1 MAGSETGNDIG
12 IGAQEADTD
21 LYAFPCSLA
30 QARFWILDQ
39 ITPEDPALNV
49 AVRWRLRG
57 RLDVAVLQQALNAV
71 IDRHEILRT
80 SYRDVDGEPEQLVH
94 PDASIQLPVIDLT
107 LLPEAS
113 RHEERERISQI
124 EARKP
129 FDLTRVPN
137 LRATLLKVGAEEHI
151 ILVTVHHIACDGWSV
166 GIIARDMMEF
176 YQARLR
182 QRAPKLADL
191 PLQYADFAAWQSE
204 WMKADA
210 LKNERAYWTSQLAGF
225 KRFDLSSDKPRG
237 GTGAAPALIVGR
249 QLPRTLT
256 DAMSALATAEGCT
269 FFMVGAAALMC
280 LLHRHSGSEDITVGT
295 QIAGRDRVE
304 LNNIVGPFINT
315 VPLRSRITGNPSFRQ
330 LLAHMHDVIE
340 GALLNQHMPIED
352 IIAIAKPVRE
362 PGRNPLFSVNLICQ
376 RSFIPTD
383 ERPELSLIDMPS
395 VSPGALY
402 DLNFFFVERPDGWR
416 MSCEYDTSLYNKET
430 VEGYL
435 AQLQDLIDGLVAD
448 LDRPVGEGASLA
460 PVRAPAPQLASA
472 RAPGLPDGHVRVEA
486 ELADIWVNIL
496 KVPILNL
503 KDNFFALGGHSLS
516 AFRMLSRVEKVFGK
530 RISFD
535 ELHSHPTIG
544 ELAKL
549 LGGPVITEAKGA
561 VVMQPHGAS
570 TPIFAL
576 HDTFIYQ
583 ELVNHLGEDQ
593 PFISVP
599 LPAFVEGGAET
610 SRAEMV
616 EHCVRIIEE
625 VRPHGP
631 YILLGFCAAARLNVA
646 VARRLIERGH
656 TIELFVTL
664 DAWAPGYSK
673 RQSRLK
679 GMLGRYSYQIQSG
692 LYYARCLVGGAE
704 QRRHA
709 LRRIRLFL
717 KAVFGR
723 KSFEDGPDDDA
734 RIGHWVVEAGR
745 DEGGTPLPMPILA
758 FHNENMPLGYF
769 LDRTM
774 GWNALTSKGVTMV
787 SVAATHEELIRRTA
801 SRTIG
806 DVINAT
812 LKQFSG
818 R

>member
-12 IGAQEADTD
+12 IGSQEADTD

-57 RLDVAVLQQALNAV
+57 RLDVGTLQHALNAV

-94 PDASIQLPVIDLT
+94 PAASIQLPVIDLT
-107 LLPEAS
+107 LLPEAG
-113 RHEERERISQI
+113 RHEERDRISQI

-129 FDLTRVPN
+129 FDLTQVPN
-137 LRATLLKVGAEEHI
+137 LRATLLKVEAEEHI
-151 ILVTVHHIACDGWSV
+151 LLVTVHHIASDGWSV

-182 QRAPKLADL
+182 ARMPKLAEL
-191 PLQYADFAAWQSE
+191 PLQYADFAVWQSE

-210 LKNERAYWTSQLAGF
+210 LKNERAYWAAQLAGF
-225 KRFDLSSDKPRG
+225 KRFDLPADESLERT
-237 GTGAAPALIVGR
+237 GTAPAFILGR

-256 DAMSALATAEGCT
+256 DAVSALATAEGCT

-280 LLHRHSGSEDITVGT
+280 LLHRRSGCEDITVGT

-315 VPLRSRITGNPSFRQ
+315 VPLRARITGNPSFRQ
-330 LLAHMHDVIE
+330 LLAQMHDVIE
-340 GALLNQHMPIED
+340 GALLNQRMPIED

-416 MSCEYDTSLYNKET
+416 ISCEYDTSLYNKQT

-435 AQLQDLIDGLVAD
+435 AQLQDLLGGFVID
-448 LDRPVGEGASLA
+448 LDRPVGEVGSQAPLPVPAQQPLSMRAS
-460 PVRAPAPQLASA
+460 RALDS
-472 RAPGLPDGHVRVEA
+472 HVRVEA

-496 KVPILNL
+496 KVPILNV

-516 AFRMLSRVEKVFGK
+516 AFRMLSRLEKVFGK

-535 ELHSHPTIG
+535 ELQSHPTIG
-544 ELAKL
+544 ELARL
-549 LGGPVITEAKGA
+549 LGGPVVTEAKGA
-561 VVMQPHGAS
+561 VVMQPHGAG

-576 HDTFIYQ
+576 HDTFIHQ
-583 ELVNHLGEDQ
+583 ELANHLGQEQ

-599 LPAFVEGGAET
+599 LPAPVEGGAET
-610 SRAEMV
+610 SQAEMV
-616 EHCVRIIEE
+616 EHCVQTIEE

-656 TIELFVTL
+656 AIELFVTL

-692 LYYARCLVGGAE
+692 LYYARCLLGGAE

-717 KAVFGR
+717 QAVLGR
-723 KSFEDGPDDDA
+723 KSLESGPDEDA
-734 RIGHWVVEAGR
+734 RIGHWVFEAGQNE
-745 DEGGTPLPMPILA
+745 DGTPLPMPILA

-774 GWNALTSKGVTMV
+774 GWSALTSKSATMV

-801 SRTIG
+801 SKMIG
-806 DVINAT
+806 DAIKAT
-812 LKQFSG
+812 LKQQSG
-818 R
+818 G

>member
-1 MAGSETGNDIG
+1 MAGSETDNDVG
-12 IGAQEADTD
+12 IGSQEADTD

-30 QARFWILDQ
+30 QARFWILDR

-57 RLDVAVLQQALNAV
+57 RLDAGVLQQALNAV

-94 PDASIQLPVIDLT
+94 PAAPIQLPVIDLT
-107 LLPEAS
+107 LLPEAG
-113 RHEERERISQI
+113 RHEERDRISQI

-129 FDLTRVPN
+129 FDLTQVPN
-137 LRATLLKVGAEEHI
+137 LRATLLKVEAEEHI
-151 ILVTVHHIACDGWSV
+151 VLVTVHHIASDGWSM

-182 QRAPKLADL
+182 ARTPKLADL
-191 PLQYADFAAWQSE
+191 PLQYADFAVWQSE

-210 LKNERAYWTSQLAGF
+210 LKNERVYWTSQLAGF
-225 KRFDLSSDKPRG
+225 KRFDLPADKVLE
-237 GTGAAPALIVGR
+237 GTGTAPAFILGR

-256 DAMSALATAEGCT
+256 DTVSALATAEGCT

-280 LLHRHSGSEDITVGT
+280 LLHRRSGCEDITVGT

-304 LNNIVGPFINT
+304 LNDIVGPFINT
-315 VPLRSRITGNPSFRQ
+315 VPLRARITGNPSFRQ
-330 LLAHMHDVIE
+330 LLAQMHDVIE
-340 GALLNQHMPIED
+340 GALLNQRMPIED

-376 RSFIPTD
+376 RSFISTD

-416 MSCEYDTSLYNKET
+416 ISCEYDTSLYNKAT

-435 AQLQDLIDGLVAD
+435 AQLQDLLGGFVAD
-448 LDRPVGEGASLA
+448 LDRPVGEVGSHA
-460 PVRAPAPQLASA
+460 PLPAPAQQSPSVRASEALDS
-472 RAPGLPDGHVRVEA
+472 RVRVEA
-486 ELADIWVNIL
+486 ELAEIWVNIL
-496 KVPILNL
+496 KVPILSV

-516 AFRMLSRVEKVFGK
+516 AFRMLSRLEKVFGK

-535 ELHSHPTIG
+535 DLQSHPTIG

-549 LGGPVITEAKGA
+549 LGGPVAPEAKAA

-576 HDTFIYQ
+576 HDTFIFQ
-583 ELVNHLGEDQ
+583 ELVNHLGQEQ

-599 LPAFVEGGAET
+599 LPTFVEGEAEI
-610 SRAEMV
+610 SQAEMV

-625 VRPHGP
+625 ERPNGP

-646 VARRLIERGH
+646 IARRLIERGH
-656 TIELFVTL
+656 AIELFVTL

-679 GMLGRYSYQIQSG
+679 GRLGRFSYQIQSG
-692 LYYARCLVGGAE
+692 LYYARCLLGGAE

-717 KAVFGR
+717 QAVFGR
-723 KSFEDGPDDDA
+723 TSFGGGPDEDA
-734 RIGHWVVEAGR
+734 RIGHWVSEAGR
-745 DEGGTPLPMPILA
+745 NEDGRPLPMPILT

-774 GWNALTSKGVTMV
+774 GWSALTSKGVTMV
-787 SVAATHEELIRRTA
+787 SVAATHEELIRRNA
-801 SRTIG
+801 SRMIG
-806 DVINAT
+806 DVIRAT
-812 LKQFSG
+812 LKQQSG
-818 R
+818 H

>member
-1 MAGSETGNDIG
+1 MAGFETSSDVGMG
-12 IGAQEADTD
+12 SQGADTD

-49 AVRWRLRG
+49 AVRWRLLG
-57 RLDVAVLQQALNAV
+57 RLDAGALQQALNAV

-94 PDASIQLPVIDLT
+94 PEATIQLPVIDLT

-129 FDLTRVPN
+129 FDLAQVPN
-137 LRATLLKVGAEEHI
+137 LRATLLKVANDEHI
-151 ILVTVHHIACDGWSV
+151 ILVTIHHIACDGWSV

-182 QRAPKLADL
+182 LRAPRLADL
-191 PLQYADFAAWQSE
+191 PLQYADFAVWQTE
-204 WMKADA
+204 WMKVNA
-210 LKNERAYWTSQLAGF
+210 LKSERAYWTSQLAGF
-225 KRFDLSSDKPRG
+225 KRFDPPSDKPRG
-237 GTGAAPALIVGR
+237 GTGAAPSLILGR

-269 FFMVGAAALMC
+269 FFMVGAAALIC
-280 LLHRHSGSEDITVGT
+280 LLYRRSGSEDITIGT
-295 QIAGRDRVE
+295 QIAGRDRIE
-304 LNNIVGPFINT
+304 LNDIVGPFINT
-315 VPLRSRITGNPSFRQ
+315 VPLRARIASNQSFRQ
-330 LLAHMHDVIE
+330 VLAQMHDVIE

-352 IIAIAKPVRE
+352 IIAIAKPTRE

-383 ERPELSLIDMPS
+383 ERPELSLVDMPS

-416 MSCEYDTSLYNKET
+416 MSCEYDTSLYNRET

-435 AQLQDLIDGLVAD
+435 AQLQDLLGGFVAD
-448 LDRPVGEGASLA
+448 LDRPMGERAS
-460 PVRAPAPQLASA
+460 PAPLPMPAQEPIPTRPTMA
-472 RAPGLPDGHVRVEA
+472 PDGHVRVEA

-496 KVPILNL
+496 KVPILNP

-549 LGGPVITEAKGA
+549 LGGPVTTEAKGA

-599 LPAFVEGGAET
+599 LPAFAEGGAQT
-610 SRAEMV
+610 SREEMV

-625 VRPHGP
+625 ARPQGP

-646 VARRLIERGH
+646 VARRLIEKGH

-692 LYYARCLVGGAE
+692 LYYARCLLGGAE
-704 QRRHA
+704 ERRHA

-717 KAVFGR
+717 QAVFGR
-723 KSFEDGPDDDA
+723 KSFEDGPDEDA
-734 RIGHWVVEAGR
+734 RIGHWVIEAGR
-745 DEGGTPLPMPILA
+745 DEDGTPLPMPILA

-774 GWNALTSKGVTMV
+774 GWSALTSKGVTMV
-787 SVAATHEELIRRTA
+787 PVAATHEELIRRTA
-801 SRTIG
+801 SRVIG
-806 DVINAT
+806 DVIKAT
-812 LKQFSG
+812 LKQNSG